1 VRLIAYTKLTT
12 DLRSPALCLS
22 LLRGATFVKCLL
34 SISLRSFAAAQN
46 PKGDSPMSLQ
56 PYSFRL
62 TALACALWFSSL
74 TLLVLAQGQPFV
86 ANYDEAKVGDYELP
100 DPLRIA
106 NGKAVTDAKTWR
118 VRRQE
123 ILRLFGEHVYG
134 FTPATKTR
142 ITFAETKRDD
152 KALNGLAVRREVTLY
167 LTGRKDG
174 PQMHL
179 LVFVPKA
186 AKQPAPVFMG
196 LSFNGNHAVHSD
208 PGITLS
214 TAWMR
219 NDRDRN
225 VNNRATEKARGSEA
239 SRWPVE
245 MIVKRGY
252 ALVTAY
258 YGDLFPDHNDGL
270 KDSIIPHLYKNGQ
283 TQLAANDWNALG
295 AWAWGMSRALD
306 YIEKDRTLDAKRV
319 ALIGH
324 SRIGKAALWAGAQDE
339 RFALVISNNSGE
351 GGAALAR
358 RNFGETVER
367 INTSFPHWFNAN
379 FKQYSRNVV
388 ALPVDQHML
397 LALIAPRPLY
407 VASAVEDQWAD
418 PRGEFLSAKAASPV
432 YRLLGTDGLGAT
444 EMPGLHQP
452 VLTTIGHHIRAGKH
466 DVTDYDWEQYLNFA
480 DKHLRTKK

>member
-1 VRLIAYTKLTT
+1 M
-12 DLRSPALCLS
+12 S
-22 LLRGATFVKCLL
+22 LL
-34 SISLRSFAAAQN
+34 SDSFKKVW
-46 PKGDSPMSLQ
+46 PCG
-56 PYSFRL
+56 
-62 TALACALWFSSL
+62 LACALWFSGL
-74 TLLVLAQGQPFV
+74 TPTVQAQGQPFV
-86 ANYDEAKVGDYELP
+86 ANYDEAKVGSYELP
-100 DPLRIA
+100 DPLKFA
-106 NGKAVTDAKTWR
+106 NGQPVTDAKTWR
-118 VRRQE
+118 ARRQE

-134 FTPATKTR
+134 FTPTAKPR
-142 ITFAETKRDD
+142 ITFEEAKRDEN
-152 KALNGLAVRREVTLY
+152 ALNGLAVRREVTVY

-174 PQMHL
+174 PKLNL
-179 LVFVPKA
+179 LLFVPKA
-186 AKQPAPVFMG
+186 AKQLAPVFLG
-196 LSFNGNHAVHSD
+196 LSFNGNHAVHPD

-214 TAWMR
+214 TAWLP
-219 NDRDRN
+219 NTRDGGV

-239 SRWPVE
+239 NRWAIE

-252 ALVTAY
+252 AVVTAY
-258 YGDLFPDHNDGL
+258 CGDLFPDHNDGL
-270 KDSIIPHLYKNGQ
+270 RDSIIPHFYKSGQ
-283 TQLAANDWNALG
+283 TSQAANDWNALG
-295 AWAWGMSRALD
+295 AWAWGMSRAMD
-306 YIEKDRTLDAKRV
+306 FIEKDKTLDAKRV
-319 ALIGH
+319 AIIGH
-324 SRIGKAALWAGAQDE
+324 SRLGKATLWAGAQDE
-339 RFALVISNNSGE
+339 RFALVISNESGE

-367 INTSFPHWFNAN
+367 INTSFPYWFNAN
-379 FKQYSRNVV
+379 FKQYNRNVA

-480 DKHLRTKK
+480 DKHLRVKR